1 MSVPPPTSAP
11 PATAPELVLA
21 LEAPR
26 GWRRPRTSG
35 TDRLRLHAAGV
46 SLEHGRVLFAP
57 LELPLGAV
65 KIATVDPG
73 PARAGADMGR
83 FPVLR
88 SLGPGNGDPAQRGDR
103 GLAVDRQRRQRA
115 RHPGRGGRGAERR
128 AAVRQAAR
136 RTGLRACFDA
146 DFVTALA
153 ARSPLGNPTLHG
165 VLFRVASALD
175 AERAFRRW
183 GFQSVLTDKDV
194 PPTLRRHLPTDVPA
208 DPIVPGDRRRR
219 RRGDVDRA
227 ARHGLTRPSRYGER
241 P

>member
-26 GWRRPRTSG
+26 GWRRPRMSD

-65 KIATVDPG
+65 KIAAVDPG
-73 PARAGADMGR
+73 PARAGADAGR

-88 SLGPGNGDPAQRGDR
+88 SPGARQGDPAQRGDR

-115 RHPGRGGRGAERR
+115 RQPGRGGRGAERR

-136 RTGLRACFDA
+136 RRGPARLLRRRLRHRAGR
-146 DFVTALA
+146 ALA
-153 ARSPLGNPTLHG
+153 ARQPDAARRAVPRRRARSTPSGRSAAGASSRSSPTRTCRPPCAGTC
-165 VLFRVASALD
+165 
-175 AERAFRRW
+175 
-183 GFQSVLTDKDV
+183 
-194 PPTLRRHLPTDVPA
+194 PPTCPPTRSCGRPA
-208 DPIVPGDRRRR
+208 TPPPRRRR
-219 RRGDVDRA
+219 SRRPAWPDA
-227 ARHGLTRPSRYGER
+227 AEPLR
-241 P
+241 